1 MLKYSKELEYII
13 NYYQN
18 EERKRNF
25 FKKKTLNSMS
35 KNVKLIQKIQE
46 VRDKI
51 KLFTLLD

>member
-25 FKKKTLNSMS
+25 FKKKTLNNMT
-35 KNVKLIQKIQE
+35 KNVKLIQKIQQ
-46 VRDKI
+46 VI
-51 KLFTLLD
+51 LYLNILD

>member
-13 NYYQN
+13 SYYQN

-25 FKKKTLNSMS
+25 FKKKTLNSMT

-46 VRDKI
+46 VNKYNN
-51 KLFTLLD
+51 LD